1 MRHNTPI
8 YSGTGKGA
16 IAPVLVLSMALLIG
30 TASVA
35 HAQGSPYN
43 DPLRDDVPLPPIS
56 TSSPYGTG
64 SKGIYVLPGTRTKGL
79 PKPARA
85 LPALPPRPA
94 VTMPPAS
101 ARPLPSTERLKAAP
115 LPPLDS
121 TSGMNHRAETPAT
134 LRYIRPATRM
144 PRATYPVP
152 QPAQPVLQ
160 PPVVAQPMLDLQPQ
174 TPVQTS
180 APVIPFGQP
189 SAPIRTEPQ
198 VTVER
203 AIAVEPEW
211 TPPPASPQLQL
222 STPSKAVT
230 DEFDALTA
238 QPPMQP
244 QAPAPVA
251 DTPALEPL
259 EELSVPAATP
269 TADVPPA
276 MLPLDDAALEPA
288 VVLDT
293 AVEPV
298 ETRSLSEESREII
311 KSTPSG
317 IDSKTVIRSPE
328 PVIIRRTDPNAG
340 LIPKVD
346 VRAHEEMGLKIEVRQ
361 PDANIQ
367 SYLEEG
373 YENLL
378 AGRTAIA
385 AGYYE
390 EAVKVEPNNE
400 TALFGLATTYQRMG
414 QMDAA
419 REAYSK
425 LFALNPTHREGLNNF
440 MALISQEAPE
450 EAITEL
456 EKLET
461 ENPDFSPIP
470 AQLGVVY
477 NKIGNPEMAARK
489 LARALNLSR
498 DNVSYKYNLAI
509 TLDRLGQVEQAS
521 TLYLELIEAYN
532 AGASLPGDVEDIRNR
547 VIFINSQ

>member
-16 IAPVLVLSMALLIG
+16 FSPLLALSLSLLIS

-35 HAQGSPYN
+35 HAQSSAYD
-43 DPLRDDVPLPPIS
+43 DPLRDDIPLPPIS
-56 TSSPYGTG
+56 TSSPYSGG
-64 SKGIYVLPGTRTKGL
+64 SKGVYVLPGTRTKGL
-79 PKPARA
+79 PKPPSA
-85 LPALPPRPA
+85 LPSLPSKPVASMPKLPPRP
-94 VTMPPAS
+94 
-101 ARPLPSTERLKAAP
+101 LPSPERLKAAP
-115 LPPLDS
+115 LPPLD
-121 TSGMNHRAETPAT
+121 TMSGMNHRAETPAT

-152 QPAQPVLQ
+152 QPIQPSVQ
-160 PPVVAQPMLDLQPQ
+160 APVMAEPMPSLQPQ
-174 TPVQTS
+174 APVQTTTTD
-180 APVIPFGQP
+180 IPFGQP
-189 SAPIRTEPQ
+189 SAPLRTEPQ

-203 AIAVEPEW
+203 AIPVAPEW
-211 TPPPASPQLQL
+211 TPPPVVAQPQ
-222 STPSKAVT
+222 TPSPAVSE
-230 DEFDALTA
+230 EFEALTA
-238 QPPMQP
+238 QPQIQP
-244 QAPAPVA
+244 EAAPAPVA
-251 DTPALEPL
+251 EVPALQPL
-259 EELSVPAATP
+259 EELTVPATVP

-276 MLPLDDAALEPA
+276 MLPLEDVALEPA
-288 VVLDT
+288 VVIDT

-317 IDSKTVIRSPE
+317 IDSKTVIRTPK
-328 PVIIRRTDPNAG
+328 PVVIRRTDPNAG

-361 PDANIQ
+361 PDVNIQ

-390 EAVKVEPNNE
+390 EAVKAEPKNE

-414 QMDAA
+414 QTDAA
-419 REAYSK
+419 RETYGK
-425 LFALNPTHREGLNNF
+425 LFELNPTHREGLNNF

-477 NKIGNPEMAARK
+477 NKLGNSQMAARK
-489 LARALNLSR
+489 LARALNLSP

-509 TLDRLGQVEQAS
+509 TLDKLGQVEDAS
-521 TLYLELIEAYN
+521 TLYLELIEAHN
-532 AGASLPGDVEDIRNR
+532 AGAALPGDVEDIRNR